1 MEDYNW
7 KDKTILVAE
16 DDDFNFIVLEEILKY
31 TKANVIRKE
40 NGKEAVIEFYSN
52 SNVDIVLMDIEMP
65 VMDGITATR
74 EIRKTNNKVPI
85 IMLTAYAIRYEEAE
99 SLKAG
104 SNYFLT
110 KPIEEDKILGIINSY
125 F

>member
-1 MEDYNW
+1 
-7 KDKTILVAE
+7 
-16 DDDFNFIVLEEILKY
+16 
-31 TKANVIRKE
+31 
-40 NGKEAVIEFYSN
+40 
-52 SNVDIVLMDIEMP
+52 MP

-85 IMLTAYAIRYEEAE
+85 IMLTAYAIRYEETE